1 VASPNIFTGHVEQG
15 KFIPD
20 DRAAFVRAFSR
31 KDGTKMVVTAK
42 RFVPKRSNDQNAFWW
57 ACVIPLFQEEMGL
70 DDPYQVHH
78 AVLCAIGHYEA
89 KEILGEVK
97 PVPKKTRD
105 LPADE
110 FRQLIEKAERL
121 FAEYYNGRIPPRE
134 SPQAQAM
141 MQGA

>member
-1 VASPNIFTGHVEQG
+1 MSAPTAYTGIVKEG

-20 DRAAFVRAFSR
+20 DRAAFVKAFCR
-31 KDGTKMVVTAK
+31 KDGTRMVVTAK
-42 RFVPKRSNDQNAFWW
+42 KWVPKRSNDQNAYWW

-110 FRQLIEKAERL
+110 FTKLIDAANRL
-121 FAEYYNGRIPPRE
+121 FAEYYNGRIPNRE

-141 MQGA
+141 MCGQ

>member
-1 VASPNIFTGHVEQG
+1 MSAPTAHMGTVKGG
-15 KFIPD
+15 KFLPD
-20 DRAAFVRAFSR
+20 DRAAFARAFCR
-31 KDGTKMVVTAK
+31 KDGTRMVVTAK
-42 RFVPKRSNDQNAFWW
+42 KWVPKRSNDQNAYWW

-97 PVPKKTRD
+97 PVPKRTRD

-110 FRQLIEKAERL
+110 FSKLIDAANRL
-121 FAEYYNGRIPPRE
+121 FAEYYGGRLPPQD
-134 SPQAQAM
+134 SAQAAVM
-141 MQGA
+141 MAGH